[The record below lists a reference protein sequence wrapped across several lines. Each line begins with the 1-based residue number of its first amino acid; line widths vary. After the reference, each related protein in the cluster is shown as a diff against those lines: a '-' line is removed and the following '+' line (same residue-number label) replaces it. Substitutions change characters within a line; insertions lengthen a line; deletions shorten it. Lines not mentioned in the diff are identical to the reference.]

1 MSPFDVLLIAH
12 LFGDFIFQTN
22 WMAVN
27 KANRTHSLLF
37 HALTYTLTIYLFA
50 VTFSVP
56 LSVWAIALVFVSHCI
71 LDRRVFT
78 KWWVK
83 TVMKVDGREEEWLV
97 IMVDQAFHIFVLA
110 VTLYI

>member
-27 KANRTHSLLF
+27 KANRTNSLLF
-37 HALTYTLTIYLFA
+37 HALTYTLTIFLFA
-50 VTFSVP
+50 SVFSVK
-56 LSVWAIALVFVSHCI
+56 LSVWAILLIFVSHCI
-71 LDRRVFT
+71 LDRRSFP

-83 TVMKVDGREEEWLV
+83 TVMRVHGRETDWLV
-97 IMVDQAFHIFVLA
+97 IMVDQAFHVFILA
-110 VTLYI
+110 VTFYV

>member
-27 KANRTHSLLF
+27 KADRTHSLLF
-37 HALTYTLTIYLFA
+37 HSLAYTLTIFIFA
-50 VTFSVP
+50 SVFSVP
-56 LSVWAIALVFVSHCI
+56 LSIWAIALVFVSHCI

-78 KWWVK
+78 QWWVK
-83 TVMKVDGREEEWLV
+83 TVMKVDGPEADWLV
-97 IMVDQAFHIFVLA
+97 IMVDQAFHVFILA
-110 VTLYI
+110 VSLYV